1 MAFNGV
7 HVVWGIAS
15 LDHTDDEPTDVLVA
29 GLERL
34 AASGLHE
41 VDTARICQLP
51 RPRPHPPPPP
61 GLRGALITVRAQTA
75 RRCSAAR
82 WRPAPQRSPTR

>member
-1 MAFNGV
+1 MTFNGV

-51 RPRPHPPPPP
+51 PP
-61 GLRGALITVRAQTA
+61 TT
-75 RRCSAAR
+75 
-82 WRPAPQRSPTR
+82 TH

>member
-51 RPRPHPPPPP
+51 HHHP
-61 GLRGALITVRAQTA
+61 LTRAHHNT
-75 RRCSAAR
+75 
-82 WRPAPQRSPTR
+82 PA